1 LEEEYQIG
9 RRNIRLGGG
18 ISDWEEEYQ
27 IGRRN
32 FRLGGGIS
40 DWERNIRLK
49 GVIQDWEVDIRLGMS
64 DREGSI
70 SLGGGY
76 QIGKK

>member
-1 LEEEYQIG
+1 MGGGIKDLEEEYQIG
-9 RRNIRLGGG
+9 RRNI
-18 ISDWEEEYQ
+18 
-27 IGRRN
+27 
-32 FRLGGGIS
+32 RLGGGIS

-70 SLGGGY
+70 SLGGDTRLGRNNSLER
-76 QIGKK
+76 